1 MSSAF
6 FRPTCKPIS
15 ASLPQLSAG
24 AVPPVS
30 FHPDLELICD
40 PTLFTRYSE
49 LAFNAGSRD
58 VSIIIST
65 DDFKRIVAPKVADFP
80 RDAVSAPAEK
90 QNQ

>member
-1 MSSAF
+1 MDLTGCIF
-6 FRPTCKPIS
+6 
-15 ASLPQLSAG
+15 G

-65 DDFKRIVAPKVADFP
+65 DDFKRIVAPKVAAFL
-80 RDAVSAPAEK
+80 RDAASAPAEK
-90 QNQ
+90 QNK